1 MQDTQ
6 FPGIYVNRNNIQGS
20 RSQEEGEYFLIR
32 TNVEETKLIQ
42 IGLTIADEKGNVP
55 YPVCTWQFN
64 FKFDISK
71 EKIVGQSHDLLK
83 KAGVQF

>member
-1 MQDTQ
+1 
-6 FPGIYVNRNNIQGS
+6 VNRNNIQGS
-20 RSQEEGEYFLIR
+20 RSEEEAEYSLIR

-64 FKFDISK
+64 FKFDLNK
-71 EKIVGQSHDLLK
+71 
-83 KAGVQF
+83 